1 MREHLIEDITSA
13 NLVISGRTSVLVRS
27 GEELIDVL
35 QKGQGVLNVLP
46 LAGVKEEVDARI
58 VEFRPAG
65 TPVTEISAVAT
76 EAPAVSVAAGL

>member
-1 MREHLIEDITSA
+1 
-13 NLVISGRTSVLVRS
+13 
-27 GEELIDVL
+27 VL

-65 TPVTEISAVAT
+65 TPTTGISAVAT